1 MAISIISALTNIP
14 VKKDV
19 GMTGEIT
26 LRGRILPV
34 GGIKEKTLAAMRGKI
49 STLIIPHQNKKDLDE
64 IPPYARKKM
73 KFVLAKHMDD
83 ILAIA
88 LDDKKLGRGR
98 RNRAVKKQ
106 ETR

>member
-1 MAISIISALTNIP
+1 
-14 VKKDV
+14 
-19 GMTGEIT
+19 MTGEIT
-26 LRGRILPV
+26 LRGRILSV
-34 GGIKEKTLAAMRGKI
+34 GGIKEKTLAALRGKV

-88 LDDKKLGRGR
+88 LEGKKLGSDRRTRG
-98 RNRAVKKQ
+98 VKK
-106 ETR
+106 